1 MAQVRDGMT
10 TDVVT
15 IEPSA
20 TVVEAAQRMIQE
32 QKGPLPV
39 VEAGRVVAVVTDRD
53 IVARVVAADRDPHSV
68 RVEEVAT
75 KDLVTASPDQ
85 DVDEARR
92 LMAEHQLDRLSSSK
106 RTITSSGSSRRQ
118 ISGARRDRWPDHA
131 DRRLPRQ
138 PHRPGLAPARGD
150 H

>member
-15 IEPSA
+15 VEPSA

-32 QKGPLPV
+32 EKGPLPV

-53 IVARVVAADRDPHSV
+53 IIARVVAADRDPHSV

-75 KDLVTASPDQ
+75 RDLVTTGPDQ

-92 LMAEHQLDRLSSSK
+92 LMAEHQLDRL
-106 RTITSSGSSRRQ
+106 IVVEEDDHLLGI
-118 ISGARRDRWPDHA
+118 ISEA
-131 DRRLPRQ
+131 DIRAEEGP
-138 PHRPGLAPARGD
+138 LA
-150 H
+150 

>member
-39 VEAGRVVAVVTDRD
+39 VDAGRVVAVVTDRD

-75 KDLVTASPDQ
+75 KDLVTAGPDQ

-92 LMAEHQLDRLSSSK
+92 LMAEHQLDRL
-106 RTITSSGSSRRQ
+106 IVVEEDDHLLGI
-118 ISGARRDRWPDHA
+118 ISEA
-131 DRRLPRQ
+131 DIRGEEGP
-138 PHRPGLAPARGD
+138 LA
-150 H
+150 

>member
-15 IEPSA
+15 VEPSA
-20 TVVEAAQRMIQE
+20 TIVEAAQRMIQE

-75 KDLVTASPDQ
+75 KDLVTTSPDQ

-92 LMAEHQLDRLSSSK
+92 LMAEHQLDRL
-106 RTITSSGSSRRQ
+106 IVVEEDDHLLGI
-118 ISGARRDRWPDHA
+118 ISEA
-131 DRRLPRQ
+131 DIRGEEGP
-138 PHRPGLAPARGD
+138 LA
-150 H
+150 